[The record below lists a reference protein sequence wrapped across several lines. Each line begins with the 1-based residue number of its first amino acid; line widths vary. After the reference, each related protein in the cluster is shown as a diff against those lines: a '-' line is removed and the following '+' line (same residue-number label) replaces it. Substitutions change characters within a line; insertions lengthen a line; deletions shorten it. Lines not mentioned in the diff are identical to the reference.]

1 MPGTAPGAQSGPG
14 STAALVALVVM
25 VAWLGL
31 RLPFQLHAAAATV
44 PGDLVKFEAALRVA
58 PARLV
63 EVAAGIT
70 PAMVEIL
77 RQQADGDPVVVY
89 GPATPEAEAWVRL
102 MFERLKNLT
111 YPRPREFAYAL
122 GVDGPQGL
130 ARFVTQQNENRLLVL
145 DYSQSQAELPIA
157 AQFEEAG
164 RGLHMRFWKLRKAAR
179 R

>member
-1 MPGTAPGAQSGPG
+1 MPGTGPAERSAPGAAP
-14 STAALVALVVM
+14 ALVVLAVM

-31 RLPFQLHAAAATV
+31 RLPFQLPSAAASV
-44 PGDLVKFEAALRVA
+44 PADLVKFEAALRVA

-111 YPRPREFAYAL
+111 YPNPREFAYAL

-130 ARFVTQQNENRLLVL
+130 ARLVTQANENRLLVL

-157 AQFEEAG
+157 AQFDEVG
-164 RGLHMRFWKLRKAAR
+164 RGLHVRFWKLRKAAR